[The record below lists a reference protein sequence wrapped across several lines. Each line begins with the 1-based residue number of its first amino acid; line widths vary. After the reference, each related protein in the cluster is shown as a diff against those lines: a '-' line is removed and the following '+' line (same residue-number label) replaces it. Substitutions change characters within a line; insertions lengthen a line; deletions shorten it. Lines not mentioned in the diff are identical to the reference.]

1 MARPY
6 PVTLSRT
13 MSAAAPPGAGPPPP
27 VTATLL
33 VSCRD
38 RTGLVAALSDFV
50 FRNEGNILDADQH
63 AELETDLFFM
73 RLTWDLGRFRLAR
86 AEIAAA
92 LADLALRFELT
103 WELTYSDERTRVA
116 LFASKIPH
124 CLYDVLLSH
133 QLGELG
139 GDLALVI
146 SN

>member
-1 MARPY
+1 MLVA
-6 PVTLSRT
+6 V
-13 MSAAAPPGAGPPPP
+13 PPTEGLPPP

-63 AELETDLFFM
+63 AERETDLFFM
-73 RLTWDLGRFRLAR
+73 RLCWDLAKFRLAR
-86 AEIAAA
+86 VEIAAA

-103 WELTYSDERTRVA
+103 WEITYSDERTRVA
-116 LFASKIPH
+116 IFASKIPH
-124 CLYDVLLSH
+124 CLYDLLLSH

-146 SN
+146 